1 MEDNQRLQLL
11 MELWSEA
18 IDRVN
23 MIESTKE
30 TLEPEEYER
39 LIHNAHVV
47 GMYIE
52 NVYKREISNN

>member
-1 MEDNQRLQLL
+1 MEDNIRLQLL
-11 MELWSEA
+11 MELWMESL
-18 IDRVN
+18 DRVN
-23 MIESTKE
+23 LIESSKD

-52 NVYKREISNN
+52 NVYKRESQR